1 MAAQKIAFFALFILF
16 WGVTA
21 ADDACSAYTNCV
33 QCDKAYAQN
42 CGWCQTNN
50 ECMKGSAS
58 GPDNATACP
67 PSPIPVVSNWRWDT
81 YECNEYICQGI
92 YDCNDCVRT
101 VACGWCEG
109 SSSCQYAN
117 ENDTAPL
124 YPQDAAT
131 CGTWVKQFD
140 QCPGGQVVL
149 GLTLA
154 EFILLFIVLPVAV
167 VAAVTVTLC
176 ICMRKKIRNLRNMS
190 TVQFTSTLSPL
201 SSPRT
206 DVPTPQTMPLLHS
219 KRRTPF

>member
-1 MAAQKIAFFALFILF
+1 VCTLALPFLTKILISMFTSCFFVYSLLHLPL
-16 WGVTA
+16 VCT
-21 ADDACSAYTNCV
+21 
-33 QCDKAYAQN
+33 
-42 CGWCQTNN
+42 
-50 ECMKGSAS
+50 
-58 GPDNATACP
+58 
-67 PSPIPVVSNWRWDT
+67 
-81 YECNEYICQGI
+81 
-92 YDCNDCVRT
+92 
-101 VACGWCEG
+101 
-109 SSSCQYAN
+109 QYAN